1 MHCYVLKGKNVNY
14 FILFFLFQGEPGQDG
29 RSLPGPPGPP
39 GPPGTIINLQDV
51 SSDTFGDSTI

>member
-14 FILFFLFQGEPGQDG
+14 FFFFFQGEPGQDG

>member
-14 FILFFLFQGEPGQDG
+14 LLIFFQGVPGQDG

>member
-14 FILFFLFQGEPGQDG
+14 FFFPQGEPGQDG

-51 SSDTFGDSTI
+51 SSDTFGDSTV

>member
-14 FILFFLFQGEPGQDG
+14 FIIFLFQGEPGQDG

>member
-1 MHCYVLKGKNVNY
+1 MSTIL
-14 FILFFLFQGEPGQDG
+14 LFFLFQGEPGQDG